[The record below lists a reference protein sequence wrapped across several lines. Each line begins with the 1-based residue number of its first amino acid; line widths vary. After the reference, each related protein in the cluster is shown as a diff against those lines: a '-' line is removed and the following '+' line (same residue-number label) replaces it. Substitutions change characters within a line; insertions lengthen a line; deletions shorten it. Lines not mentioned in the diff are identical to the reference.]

1 MKHICYEC
9 QKELTW
15 GMRKWTYDEIV
26 VDKRTPPEGFRVS
39 KNSRLCS
46 QCSEKLMKTDS
57 IEAKARAEIEVKARL
72 KKAKEN
78 SGIIAGKC
86 HWCKKQKEVDE
97 FLFKSD
103 WFLEDHSQC
112 IDCNKIIFGL
122 TSTKLQELQ
131 SLEKNQSEKISML
144 YNLHSKARKAEGRA
158 SRQKIS
164 DVLTGAAN
172 AGFAG
177 NILPNSDTQFLENS
191 AEQTTGSLSVQ
202 LLDARQEMTRISK
215 LIKNERIFLA
225 KEYFFKTDSKEQ
237 NEEDEPLRILKT
249 RLAKGE
255 ITLQEFDKVKRVL

>member
-1 MKHICYEC
+1 
-9 QKELTW
+9 
-15 GMRKWTYDEIV
+15 
-26 VDKRTPPEGFRVS
+26 
-39 KNSRLCS
+39 
-46 QCSEKLMKTDS
+46 
-57 IEAKARAEIEVKARL
+57 
-72 KKAKEN
+72 
-78 SGIIAGKC
+78 
-86 HWCKKQKEVDE
+86 
-97 FLFKSD
+97 
-103 WFLEDHSQC
+103 
-112 IDCNKIIFGL
+112 
-122 TSTKLQELQ
+122 
-131 SLEKNQSEKISML
+131 ML